1 MIENLNT
8 VIAKISK
15 TGIYKRSDTPDFT
28 ALSVWDIDDTLYK
41 TPTKVKIVHPDTGRL
56 LASLSTSEYA
66 DFHSIGLD
74 KIKEKYKT
82 DKFMVDFSQFSDSNF
97 FREKAQRTTHFQTAK
112 KEFSNQSNF
121 FIVLT
126 ARNNMIDPEIFL
138 SKFESDGLR
147 LKSQSNRSHL
157 IRLASLGM
165 GYKNKGSV
173 LSEILK
179 NNKNIKEVR
188 YWDDS
193 VTEVNSVNS
202 IRSNFPSVEIKT
214 TRIIV
219 PHPQS
224 S

>member
-15 TGIYKRSDTPDFT
+15 TGSYRRPDTPDFK

-41 TPTKVKIVHPDTGRL
+41 TPTKVKIVHPDTGKL

-82 DKFMVDFSQFSDSNF
+82 DKFMVDFSQFSDSKF
-97 FREKAQRTTHFQTAK
+97 FSEKAQKTAHFVKAK
-112 KEFSNQSNF
+112 AEFSDQSNF

-126 ARNNMIDPEIFL
+126 ARNNMIDPKTFL

-147 LKSQSNRSHL
+147 LVSQPNRSHL

-165 GYKNKGSV
+165 SYKDKGSV
-173 LSEILK
+173 LNEILTE
-179 NNKNIKEVR
+179 NKNIKEVK

-193 VTEVNSVNS
+193 VTEVKSVNDIKS
-202 IRSNFPSVEIKT
+202 RFPNVRFQI
-214 TRIIV
+214 TRII
-219 PHPQS
+219 PQR
-224 S
+224 

>member
-8 VIAKISK
+8 VIRKIK
-15 TGIYKRSDTPDFT
+15 NKPNLT

-41 TPTKVKIVHPDTGRL
+41 TPTKVKIVHPDTGIL

-112 KEFSNQSNF
+112 NEFSNQSNF

-126 ARNNMIDPEIFL
+126 ARNNMIDPKTFL

-147 LKSQSNRSHL
+147 LISQPNRSHL

-173 LSEILK
+173 LSEILTE
-179 NNKNIKEVR
+179 NKNIKEVK

-193 VTEVNSVNS
+193 ITEVNSVNS
-202 IRSNFPSVEIKT
+202 IKSRFPNVKFQI
-214 TRIIV
+214 TRIV
-219 PHPQS
+219 P
-224 S
+224 